1 VSRVTPGMGRGLDAI
16 LSTPAVAAEPA
27 QELRELPVELIAPNP
42 SQPRHRFDEASL
54 QRLAESVA
62 ERGVLQPVLVRPRPG
77 GRFEL
82 VAGERRW
89 RAARLAGLDT
99 VPAVVRDNE
108 DAESLE
114 LALIENVAREDLNP
128 VEEARAC
135 AALVED
141 LGVTHKQLATR
152 IGRSR
157 SALTN
162 LLRLLDL
169 PEEVLELLERG
180 SLSEGHGRA
189 LLMAEDHAAR
199 RSLARLALAEGWSV
213 RRTEDR
219 ARASNPGWADNGTAQ
234 RQRITAHPDQ
244 QLATQQVEESLSQAL
259 GADVRVK
266 QLSDGTLRAQVRFA
280 NASDALELARRLSA
294 TRRTIGWLTRPSA
307 ADPARSDRQ
316 ARRGA

>member
-1 VSRVTPGMGRGLDAI
+1 MGRGLHAI
-16 LSTPAVAAEPA
+16 LSTSTAVEPA
-27 QELRELPVELIAPNP
+27 QELRELAIELIAPNP
-42 SQPRHRFDEASL
+42 RQPRHRFDEESL

-77 GRFEL
+77 GTYEL

-89 RAARLAGLDT
+89 RAARLAGLAV
-99 VPAVVRDNE
+99 VPAVIRDNE
-108 DAESLE
+108 DVESLE

-141 LGVTHKQLATR
+141 LGLTHKELAKR

-157 SALTN
+157 SALSN
-162 LLRLLDL
+162 LMRLLDL

-199 RSLARLALAEGWSV
+199 RSLARVAMAEGWSV

-219 ARASNPGWADNGTAQ
+219 ARASNPAWSSNGTPP
-234 RQRITAHPDQ
+234 RERITPHPEQ
-244 QLATQQVEESLSQAL
+244 QLAAQQAEESLSQAL
-259 GADVRVK
+259 GADVHVR
-266 QLSDGTLRAQVRFA
+266 QMSDGTLRAQIRFESA
-280 NASDALELARRLSA
+280 ADALELAQRLLAGSRA
-294 TRRTIGWLTRPSA
+294 P
-307 ADPARSDRQ
+307 
-316 ARRGA
+316 